1 MRIAFC
7 TPVTPARV
15 SPSWTSGVDAWRS
28 RVRSFRVP
36 DIGYNRSAPMDDSRF
51 PRIVSLACHDLRTPL
66 ATIYGFARTLTRMEE
81 HDERTARYLGMIEEA
96 SQQMTELLDEL
107 GAAARI
113 AAGRW
118 DPALREADTA
128 ELARTDDERVVVDGT
143 GETIET
149 DSDGVRTA
157 LESLAIAALRHG
169 PVEQVRWS
177 VTGRELALSPVTV
190 SA

>member
-1 MRIAFC
+1 
-7 TPVTPARV
+7 
-15 SPSWTSGVDAWRS
+15 
-28 RVRSFRVP
+28 
-36 DIGYNRSAPMDDSRF
+36 MDDTRF

-113 AAGRW
+113 EAGRW

-128 ELARTDDERVVVDGT
+128 ELARVDDERVGVEGA

-149 DSDGVRTA
+149 DVDAVRTA
-157 LESLAIAALRHG
+157 LHSLAVAALRHG

-177 VTGRELALSPVTV
+177 VTGRELSLAPVTAAAAPIVTGEEVRDLGSLVAV
-190 SA
+190 SVITALGGSLELAGKSLRVRL